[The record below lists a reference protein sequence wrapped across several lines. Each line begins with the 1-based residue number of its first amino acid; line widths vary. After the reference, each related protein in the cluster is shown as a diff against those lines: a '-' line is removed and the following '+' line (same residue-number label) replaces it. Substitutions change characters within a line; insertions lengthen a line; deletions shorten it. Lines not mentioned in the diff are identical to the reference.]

1 MPTFSPQKPQ
11 YNGQAP
17 FVTVDLELSASQL
30 TRPMML
36 EDIRQALLN
45 DGFFVIE
52 NFTDHGVD
60 TRTTTR
66 LSSLLSHLF
75 NLPESAK
82 RIVDIAQSPNF
93 RGYHSYSTATRH
105 PSALDEEFVVGSDSP
120 SPSRFDDDE
129 DDLSESQTLG
139 GTPVYQWLRGPNQ
152 WPSSRSLPGFK
163 HSVEHFMTSMAE
175 LSNTLIS
182 EFVPEAIGGDS
193 CLFENAFD
201 HPTPQYQLRMIKQ
214 AASNSQ
220 EPNSL
225 NPFSF
230 KNKLAF
236 ASFLVTSKK
245 DSSSLQIVGS
255 DGRVTILPPNPDSI
269 VVVFGE
275 AMEHLTRGLCKSA
288 SYSLVAGP
296 TTSYLTS
303 FTQSLSVDFTYKN
316 FVFPRALL
324 AKAPQPECEI
334 YCDEETKKETSFEFF
349 DDYGMSCFARFMHQY
364 PSTTKRWYSHLTSSA
379 TITVLDNLPRKFL
392 HLVQL
397 HKSIDNS
404 ILLHTISST
413 APITFNVL
421 CKRVSQDS
429 RLTLEM
435 AYLQQILTIWPES
448 YMLSPSVVNKME
460 ITISIPPSLEKKV
473 TLIQS
478 LPARQA
484 MFERR
489 CFKFAQQTNSVN
501 ISLHPIAALATP
513 QQRHA
518 LTPAQTS
525 RGALMRKT
533 SREQA
538 SPYSLDR
545 KSKPL
550 TGASPSK
557 LNRAGLVQPVVA
569 KKQGSV
575 LDRIRAKEAAAKEAK
590 KFEESPE
597 ARHRKYLE
605 SKLPSIATVI
615 AGLRKPSRQG
625 QGETLA
631 LEHVLSKVRDSVK
644 ITISPK
650 ETEGALRLLAQ
661 KLPEFCTIKTVGKVT
676 GVCIHNDLS
685 ISTILNRLTTVTA

>member
-1 MPTFSPQKPQ
+1 MPTFSPQKPR

-17 FVTVDLELSASQL
+17 FVTVDLELSSSQL

-36 EDIRQALLN
+36 EDIRQALFN

-52 NFTDHGVD
+52 NFSEHGVD
-60 TRTTTR
+60 TRKISR

-75 NLPESAK
+75 SLPESAK
-82 RIVDIAQSPNF
+82 RVMDISQSPNF
-93 RGYHSYSTATRH
+93 RGYHAYTTTRQQ
-105 PSALDEEFVVGSDSP
+105 SASDEEFVVGTDSP
-120 SPSRFDDDE
+120 SPSRFDDDD
-129 DDLSESQTLG
+129 DDLSETQTLG

-152 WPSSRSLPGFK
+152 WPSSSELPGFK
-163 HSVEHFMTSMAE
+163 RTVENFMASMAE
-175 LSNTLIS
+175 LSNTLTN

-201 HPTPQYQLRMIKQ
+201 HPTPQYNLRMIKQ
-214 AASNSQ
+214 AASSLQ
-220 EPNSL
+220 EPGSS

-236 ASFLVTSKK
+236 ASFLVRSEQ

-255 DGRVTILPPNPDSI
+255 DGRVTVLPPNPDSI

-296 TTSYLTS
+296 TTSYLAS
-303 FTQSLSVDFTYKN
+303 FTQCLSVDFTYKN

-324 AKAPQPECEI
+324 AKASQSECEI
-334 YCDEETKKETSFEFF
+334 YCDEEIKKETPFEFF
-349 DDYGMSCFARFMHQY
+349 DDFGMSSFSRFMHQY
-364 PSTTKRWYSHLTSSA
+364 PTTTKRWYSHLTSA
-379 TITVLDNLPRKFL
+379 KITGRDKLPRKFT

-397 HKSIDNS
+397 HKSIDDS

-413 APITFNVL
+413 APITFAVL

-435 AYLQQILTIWPES
+435 AYLQQILTVWPES
-448 YMLSPSVVNKME
+448 YTLNPSVVNKMD
-460 ITISIPPSLEKKV
+460 ITISIPSSLDTKV

-484 MFERR
+484 MFERK
-489 CFKFAQQTNSVN
+489 CFEYAQQSNSVN
-501 ISLHPIAALATP
+501 IPLHPITVLATP
-513 QQRHA
+513 QRRHA
-518 LTPAQTS
+518 LTPAQPS
-525 RGALMRKT
+525 RGALMRKA
-533 SREQA
+533 SREQI
-538 SPYSLDR
+538 SPYSLTR
-545 KSKPL
+545 KSAPL

-557 LNRAGLVQPVVA
+557 LNRVGLAQPVVA

-597 ARHRKYLE
+597 VRYRKYLE

-661 KLPEFCTIKTVGKVT
+661 KLPEFCTITTVGKVT
-676 GVCIHNDLS
+676 GVCIHNDLT
-685 ISTILNRLTTVTA
+685 INTILNRLTTVAA